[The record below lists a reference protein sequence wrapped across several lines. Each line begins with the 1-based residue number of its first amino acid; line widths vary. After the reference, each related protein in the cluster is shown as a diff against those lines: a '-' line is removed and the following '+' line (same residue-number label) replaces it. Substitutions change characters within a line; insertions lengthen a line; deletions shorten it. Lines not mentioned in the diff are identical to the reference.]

1 MTLAY
6 QSDSSGFVSLISYM
20 NIFYA
25 YICDQAFFNNK
36 LNVVELLAALTIMIV
51 ALGVAFYK
59 LR

>member
-1 MTLAY
+1 MTMAY
-6 QSDSSGFVSLISYM
+6 QSDSSGFVSLVSYM

-25 YICDQAFFNNK
+25 YVCDQVFFDNK
-36 LNVVELLAALTIMIV
+36 LNVVELLAALTILIV